1 MANGNCVFLVEFRG
15 GTVGIMSMEVTA
27 LSSQAAEQVVRNMY
41 GNDIQISSVNP
52 LRVSDS

>member
-15 GTVGIMSMEVTA
+15 GAVGFMSMEITA

-52 LRVSDS
+52 LRVSD